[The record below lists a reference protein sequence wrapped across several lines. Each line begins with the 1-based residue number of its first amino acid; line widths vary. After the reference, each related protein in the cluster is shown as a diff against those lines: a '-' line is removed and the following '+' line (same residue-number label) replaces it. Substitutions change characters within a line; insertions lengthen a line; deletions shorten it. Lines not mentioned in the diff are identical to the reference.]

1 MVDVVGSE
9 ERRGVVCAR
18 FILGT
23 GGESMSPI
31 FVYITFAA
39 MFCVS
44 DFSIHACK
52 ARNCANRAKSAAP
65 HHLPSKMLCRREN
78 RPKPPLSLIHANR
91 S

>member
-39 MFCVS
+39 MFCVV
-44 DFSIHACK
+44 DFSIHACSNFK
-52 ARNCANRAKSAAP
+52 ARNGANRAKSDP
-65 HHLPSKMLCRREN
+65 HHTN
-78 RPKPPLSLIHANR
+78 Y
-91 S
+91 